1 MPDNENMSKE
11 NEAKP
16 LKQPAVI
23 SRASKIKKARDIS
36 GRIYMLYDEND
47 KTGHWELNKAADA
60 ISAYIREL
68 EQS

>member
-1 MPDNENMSKE
+1 MSNEKMS
-11 NEAKP
+11 NEAQNPP
-16 LKQPAVI
+16 LSKGAVI

-36 GRIYMLYDEND
+36 GRIYMLYDEKD

>member
-1 MPDNENMSKE
+1 MNNEKTVKKATNP
-11 NEAKP
+11 P
-16 LKQPAVI
+16 LIKGAVI

-36 GRIYMLYDEND
+36 GRIYLLYDEND
-47 KTGHWELNKAADA
+47 KIGHWELNKAADA